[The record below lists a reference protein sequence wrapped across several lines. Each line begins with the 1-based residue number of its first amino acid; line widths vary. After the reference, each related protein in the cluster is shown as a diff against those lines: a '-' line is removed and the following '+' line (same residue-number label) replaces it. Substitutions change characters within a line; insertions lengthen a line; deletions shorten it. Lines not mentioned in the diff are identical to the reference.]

1 MKRTDITE
9 LFPDAPKET
18 IDKIM
23 SLNGADV
30 NAAKADVDNLRKQLA
45 EAQSKQTASAG
56 EELQKAQQ
64 QIEQLNKELT
74 GMRTAETIR
83 LTREK
88 VATEKKIPV
97 HLLTGE
103 TEEACAKQADEILAF
118 AQPSGYPQFRDAG
131 EPQRITKAQTRDKFA
146 DWAKENL

>member
-9 LFPDAPKET
+9 LFPEAPKET

-30 NAAKADVDNLRKQLA
+30 NAAKAEVETLKQQLA
-45 EAQSKQTASAG
+45 EAQKSAAG
-56 EELQKAQQ
+56 NEELKKAQQ
-64 QIEQLNKELT
+64 QIDQLTQELT
-74 GMRTAETIR
+74 GMKAAETIR

-88 VATEKKIPV
+88 VAGEKKVPV

-118 AQPSGYPQFRDAG
+118 AQPSGYPQVRDGG
-131 EPQRITKAQTRDKFA
+131 EVPITPKRTTREKFA
-146 DWAKENL
+146 EWAKDSL

>member
-9 LFPDAPKET
+9 LFPEAPKET

-30 NAAKADVDNLRKQLA
+30 NAAKAEVETLKQQLA
-45 EAQSKQTASAG
+45 EAQKSAANN
-56 EELQKAQQ
+56 EELKKAQQ
-64 QIEQLNKELT
+64 QIDQLTQELT
-74 GMRTAETIR
+74 GMKAAETIR

-88 VATEKKIPV
+88 VAGEKKVPA

-118 AQPSGYPQFRDAG
+118 AQPSGYPQIRDGGDPRNPPA
-131 EPQRITKAQTRDKFA
+131 PTTRQKFA
-146 DWAKENL
+146 DWAKDNL